1 MRAIILLS
9 LVVTCLRGAPLCLA
23 ESEADKP
30 ITVRVVSYNVEFG
43 KSATPE
49 EIGEM
54 FKPYQLD
61 IIGFNEAPH

>member
-1 MRAIILLS
+1 MKSLKSLFIIVALLY
-9 LVVTCLRGAPLCLA
+9 VVVVSHVASAT
-23 ESEADKP
+23 DKP
-30 ITVRVVSYNVEFG
+30 ITIRVAAYNVEFG